1 MAKVLLGMKENAKN
15 DSTQKDRLNI
25 WTMEFHKKFAL
36 PFASIFFAFLAFSIA
51 FLFGKH
57 NGQMIGLFLG
67 LVVCVFYWAVQIIG
81 QLMVQKVGMNAF
93 WCIWIPNFIVGLFG
107 LVFLLQLLRK

>member
-1 MAKVLLGMKENAKN
+1 MKAEKTDNPATLKKIN
-15 DSTQKDRLNI
+15 L
-25 WTMEFHKKFAL
+25 WVMEWHKKFAI
-36 PFASIFFAFLAFSIA
+36 PFGSIFFAFLAFSIA